1 MDRYSVRR
9 AANGWEL
16 VRDGEERACRFSGSK
31 VEILRIV
38 GRFLEGQTASVAIY
52 NADGSYAGER
62 VYPMVAKRH
71 KNASAQK
78 ARGS

>member
-1 MDRYSVRR
+1 MAMDRYSVRR

-16 VRDGEERACRFSGSK
+16 VREGEERACRFSGSK

-38 GRFLEGQTASVAIY
+38 GRFLEGQTASVTIY

-62 VYPMVAKRH
+62 VYPMVAERH
-71 KNASAQK
+71 KSANSE
-78 ARGS
+78 R